1 MTQEEKFIKMTTTP
15 VPKLVGSLAIPTIIS
30 MLVTSFYNMVDTY
43 FVGQINTEATAAV
56 GVVFSLMAVIQA
68 FGFLFGHGS
77 GTYLSRKLGEKKVD
91 EAKEIANAGFAYAVI
106 AGVSLMVL
114 SLIFMNPLA
123 NILGATPTN
132 ITYVKDYMGIILIG
146 APFVMCSFVLNNQM
160 RYQGNAM
167 YSMYGIMLG
176 AVLNI
181 GLDPLF
187 IFVFDMGIK
196 GAALAT
202 IVGQIASFIL
212 LLICT
217 RFGGNL
223 HITLRTNPFKWSVF
237 KEIVA
242 AGLPSLFRQ
251 GLASLSVMLLN
262 VSVREI
268 AGASADAAI
277 AGMSIVSRVSMFAN
291 SALIGFGQGFQPVC
305 SFNYGARLYDR
316 VKEAF
321 YFCVKVAIGFLVVIS
336 VVGFVFAPQI
346 VWFFRQDEL
355 VCEIG
360 AFALRAQTLTFP
372 LGSWIVMCN
381 MMLQS
386 CGKSFMASVVASCRQ
401 GACFLPLLLVL
412 PIFFDLTGI
421 QIAQPIADVLTLG
434 ISLPAGIY
442 FIKEMKMLKEKEG
455 QTND

>member
-43 FVGQINTEATAAV
+43 FVGKINTEATAAV

-77 GTYLSRKLGEKKVD
+77 GTYLARKLGEREVD
-91 EAKEIANAGFAYAVI
+91 EAKEIANAGFVYAAI
-106 AGVSLMVL
+106 FGVVLMGI
-114 SLIFMNPLA
+114 SLIFMDPLA
-123 NILGATPTN
+123 NILGATDTN
-132 ITYVKDYMGIILIG
+132 ISYVKDYMGIVLLG

-160 RYQGNAM
+160 RYQGNAL

-181 GLDPLF
+181 GLDPLL

-202 IVGQIASFIL
+202 IIGQIASFIL
-212 LLICT
+212 LMICT

-223 HITLRTNPFKWSVF
+223 HITLRFNPFKWTVF

-305 SFNYGARLYDR
+305 SFNYGAKLYGR

-321 YFCVKVAIGFLVVIS
+321 YFCVKVAIGFLILIS
-336 VVGFVFAPQI
+336 VAGFVFAPQI
-346 VWFFRQDEL
+346 VWFFRQDVL
-355 VCEIG
+355 VQDIG
-360 AFALRAQTLTFP
+360 SFALRAQTVTFP
-372 LGSWIVMCN
+372 LGAWIVMCN
-381 MMLQS
+381 MMLQA

-412 PIFFDLTGI
+412 PIFFGLTGI

-434 ISLPAGIY
+434 VSLPAGIY
-442 FIKEMKMLKEKEG
+442 FIRQMEKIKKEEP
-455 QTND
+455 

>member
-43 FVGQINTEATAAV
+43 FVGKINTEATAAV

-77 GTYLSRKLGEKKVD
+77 GTYLARKLGEREVD
-91 EAKEIANAGFAYAVI
+91 EAKEIANAGFVYAAI
-106 AGVSLMVL
+106 FGVVLMGI
-114 SLIFMNPLA
+114 SLIFMDPLA
-123 NILGATPTN
+123 NILGATDTN
-132 ITYVKDYMGIILIG
+132 ISYVKDYMGIVLFG

-160 RYQGNAM
+160 RYQGNAL

-181 GLDPLF
+181 GLDPLL

-202 IVGQIASFIL
+202 IIGQIASFIL
-212 LLICT
+212 LMICT

-223 HITLRTNPFKWSVF
+223 HITLRFNPFKWTVF

-305 SFNYGARLYDR
+305 SFNYGAKLYGR

-321 YFCVKVAIGFLVVIS
+321 YFCVKVAIGFLILIS
-336 VVGFVFAPQI
+336 VAGFVFAPQI
-346 VWFFRQDEL
+346 VWFFRQDVL
-355 VCEIG
+355 VQDIG
-360 AFALRAQTLTFP
+360 SFALRAQTVTFP
-372 LGSWIVMCN
+372 LGAWIVMCN
-381 MMLQS
+381 MMLQA

-412 PIFFDLTGI
+412 PIFFGLTGI

-434 ISLPAGIY
+434 VSLPAGIY
-442 FIKEMKMLKEKEG
+442 FIRQMEKIKKEEL
-455 QTND
+455 

>member
-1 MTQEEKFIKMTTTP
+1 MTQEEKFVKMTTTP

-223 HITLRTNPFKWSVF
+223 HITLRTNPFKWPVF

-305 SFNYGARLYDR
+305 SFNYGAKLYDR

-336 VVGFVFAPQI
+336 VAGFVFAPQI

-412 PIFFDLTGI
+412 PIFFGLTGI
-421 QIAQPIADVLTLG
+421 QIAQPIADILTLG

-442 FIKEMKMLKEKEG
+442 FIKEMKKLKEG
-455 QTND
+455 LAND

>member
-43 FVGQINTEATAAV
+43 FVGKINTEATAAV

-77 GTYLSRKLGEKKVD
+77 GTYLARKLGEREVD
-91 EAKEIANAGFAYAVI
+91 EAKEIANAGFVYAAI
-106 AGVSLMVL
+106 FGVVLMGI
-114 SLIFMNPLA
+114 SLIFMDPLA
-123 NILGATPTN
+123 NILGATDTN
-132 ITYVKDYMGIILIG
+132 ISYVKDYMGIVLFG

-160 RYQGNAM
+160 RYQGNAL

-181 GLDPLF
+181 GLDPLL

-202 IVGQIASFIL
+202 IIGQIASFIL
-212 LLICT
+212 LMICT

-223 HITLRTNPFKWSVF
+223 HITLRFNPFKWSVF

-305 SFNYGARLYDR
+305 SFNYGAKLYGR

-321 YFCVKVAIGFLVVIS
+321 YFCVKVAIGFLILIS
-336 VVGFVFAPQI
+336 VAGFVFAPQI
-346 VWFFRQDEL
+346 VWFFRQDVL
-355 VCEIG
+355 VQDIG
-360 AFALRAQTLTFP
+360 SFALRAQTVTFP
-372 LGSWIVMCN
+372 LGAWIVMCN
-381 MMLQS
+381 MMLQA

-412 PIFFDLTGI
+412 PIFFGLTGI

-434 ISLPAGIY
+434 VSLPAGIY
-442 FIKEMKMLKEKEG
+442 FIRQMEKIKKEEL
-455 QTND
+455 

>member
-1 MTQEEKFIKMTTTP
+1 MTQQDKFIKMTTTP
-15 VPKLVGSLAIPTIIS
+15 IPRLVGSLAIPTIIS
-30 MLVTSFYNMVDTY
+30 MLITSFYNMVDTY

-77 GTYLSRKLGEKKVD
+77 GTFMARKLGEKKVD
-91 EAKEIANAGFAYAVI
+91 EASVIANAGFSYAI
-106 AGVSLMVL
+106 IFGVGLMIISLL
-114 SLIFMNPLA
+114 FMHPLA
-123 NILGATPTN
+123 HILGATDTN
-132 ITYVKDYMGIILIG
+132 ITYVKDYMRIILIG
-146 APFVMCSFVLNNQM
+146 APFSMCSFVLNNQM
-160 RYQGNAM
+160 RYQGNAL
-167 YSMYGIMLG
+167 YAMYGILVG

-181 GLDPLF
+181 ALDPLL

-202 IVGQIASFIL
+202 IIGQICSFL
-212 LLICT
+212 VLMVCT

-223 HITLRTNPFKWSVF
+223 HITLNKNPFQWKIF

-305 SFNYGARLYDR
+305 SFNYGAKLYDR

-321 YFCVKVAIGFLVVIS
+321 YFCVKVAVGFLVVIALA
-336 VVGFVFAPQI
+336 GFIFAPQI
-346 VWFFRQDEL
+346 IWFFRQDEL
-355 VCEIG
+355 VQEIG
-360 AFALRAQTLTFP
+360 AFALRAQAATFP
-372 LGSWIVMCN
+372 LGAWIVMCN
-381 MMLQS
+381 MMLQA
-386 CGKSFMASVVASCRQ
+386 CGRSFMASVVASCRQ
-401 GACFLPLLLVL
+401 GACFLPLLLIL
-412 PIFFDLTGI
+412 PIFFGLTGI
-421 QIAQPIADVLTLG
+421 QIAQPIADILSLG
-434 ISLPAGIY
+434 VSLPAGLY
-442 FIKEMKMLKEKEG
+442 FIRQMKKMKEEE
-455 QTND
+455 QSND

>member
-43 FVGQINTEATAAV
+43 FVGKINTEATAAV

-77 GTYLSRKLGEKKVD
+77 GTYLARKLGEREVD
-91 EAKEIANAGFAYAVI
+91 EAKEIANAGFVYAAI
-106 AGVSLMVL
+106 FGVVLMGI
-114 SLIFMNPLA
+114 SLIFMDPLA
-123 NILGATPTN
+123 NILGATDTN
-132 ITYVKDYMGIILIG
+132 ISYVKDYMGIVLLG

-160 RYQGNAM
+160 RYQGNAL

-181 GLDPLF
+181 GLDPLL

-202 IVGQIASFIL
+202 IIGQIASFIL
-212 LLICT
+212 LMICT

-223 HITLRTNPFKWSVF
+223 HITLRFNPFKWSVF

-305 SFNYGARLYDR
+305 SFNYGAKLYGR

-321 YFCVKVAIGFLVVIS
+321 YFCVKVAIGFLILIS
-336 VVGFVFAPQI
+336 VAGFVFAPQI
-346 VWFFRQDEL
+346 VWFFRQDVL
-355 VCEIG
+355 VQDIG
-360 AFALRAQTLTFP
+360 SFALRAQTVTFP
-372 LGSWIVMCN
+372 LGAWIVMCN
-381 MMLQS
+381 MMLQA

-412 PIFFDLTGI
+412 PIFFGLTGI

-434 ISLPAGIY
+434 VSLPAGIY
-442 FIKEMKMLKEKEG
+442 FIRQMEKIKKEEL
-455 QTND
+455 

>member
-114 SLIFMNPLA
+114 SLIFMDPLA
-123 NILGATPTN
+123 NILGATETN
-132 ITYVKDYMGIILIG
+132 VTYVKDYMGIILIG

-212 LLICT
+212 LLVCT

-412 PIFFDLTGI
+412 PIFFGLTGI

-434 ISLPAGIY
+434 ISLPAGIF

>member
-114 SLIFMNPLA
+114 SLIFMDPLA
-123 NILGATPTN
+123 NILGATETN
-132 ITYVKDYMGIILIG
+132 VTYVKDYMGIILIG

-212 LLICT
+212 LLVCT

-412 PIFFDLTGI
+412 PIFFGLTGI

>member
-114 SLIFMNPLA
+114 SLIFMDPLA
-123 NILGATPTN
+123 NILGATETN
-132 ITYVKDYMGIILIG
+132 VTYVKDYMGIILIG

-212 LLICT
+212 LLVCT

-316 VKEAF
+316 VKESF

-412 PIFFDLTGI
+412 PIFFGLTGI

>member
-43 FVGQINTEATAAV
+43 FVGKINTEATAAV

-77 GTYLSRKLGEKKVD
+77 GTYLARKLGEREVD
-91 EAKEIANAGFAYAVI
+91 EAKEIANAGFVYAAI
-106 AGVSLMVL
+106 FGVVLMGI
-114 SLIFMNPLA
+114 SLIFMDPLA
-123 NILGATPTN
+123 NILGATDTN
-132 ITYVKDYMGIILIG
+132 ISYVKDYMGIVLFG

-160 RYQGNAM
+160 RYQGNAL

-181 GLDPLF
+181 GLDPLL

-202 IVGQIASFIL
+202 IIGQIASFIL
-212 LLICT
+212 LMICT

-223 HITLRTNPFKWSVF
+223 HITLRFNPFKWSVF

-305 SFNYGARLYDR
+305 SFNYGAKLYGR

-321 YFCVKVAIGFLVVIS
+321 YFCVKVAIGFLILIS
-336 VVGFVFAPQI
+336 VAGFVFAPQI
-346 VWFFRQDEL
+346 IWFFRQDVL
-355 VCEIG
+355 VQDIG
-360 AFALRAQTLTFP
+360 SFALRAQTVTFP
-372 LGSWIVMCN
+372 LGAWIVMCN
-381 MMLQS
+381 MMLQA

-434 ISLPAGIY
+434 VSLPAGIY
-442 FIKEMKMLKEKEG
+442 FIRQMEKIKKEEL
-455 QTND
+455 